1 MATAINRNDAPNHLF
16 SIAELDLS
24 DDLFAE
30 RLSGPWFRLGAW
42 TIRPSRDERR
52 VENVVSR
59 QSFLL
64 SLESFADIF
73 SHQLNT
79 AFAGLA
85 VSLGAAIPDPLWRGS
100 VDSLAGRGVGSCRNG
115 TLELISFH
123 LAERPPS
130 TDNIAPVTHSASEE
144 VRKSTH

>member
-59 QSFLL
+59 QRFLL

-79 AFAGLA
+79 TFAGVAAALR
-85 VSLGAAIPDPLWRGS
+85 AAIPDPLLRGS
-100 VDSLAGRGVGSCRNG
+100 VDSPAW
-115 TLELISFH
+115 
-123 LAERPPS
+123 RP
-130 TDNIAPVTHSASEE
+130 V
-144 VRKSTH
+144 